1 MIKEKVLAFY
11 NEYQTKVSDIN
22 KKIAAAAQRVNDS
35 NLQIKFI
42 QEKELPS
49 AIEKRVLEG
58 DLGLENKLRKTL
70 AKLEKEYQE
79 ANEEF
84 LVLQNVLQKYKLES
98 ADKVAELQN
107 LFRDERKLQE
117 QSAYSKMMY
126 YKKKYVDAILQES
139 EAIQEYRDV
148 DVKLQEV
155 LLAGGRINSIYN
167 VLEVDTAPLK
177 SHLNRHNG
185 IYLQLELD
193 DVKRL
198 VKGTV
203 KPEELAY
210 LNKFSNKKDM

>member
-11 NEYQTKVSDIN
+11 NEYQAKVSDIN

-42 QEKELPS
+42 REKELPS
-49 AIEKRVLEG
+49 AIEKRVLES

-79 ANEEF
+79 ANEEL

-126 YKKKYVDAILQES
+126 HKKKYVDAILQES
-139 EAIQEYRDV
+139 EAIQEYQDV

-185 IYLQLELD
+185 IYLQFELD